1 MPAVNKH
8 LFCLG
13 VACSA
18 FLGAEMSFAQI
29 DPEHRELIQLGYTQP
44 FEGAGPLA
52 AYGFYYWNDPGF
64 IRTNITLRLA
74 VAPVYLDSELGFSGV
89 LSPHTDLA
97 IGLAAGGFADSYYE
111 VRKGHLYNDQSY
123 FGHSGEVSGSLYQL
137 INPSQQ
143 IPLTYV
149 LRVAA
154 HYSFFDRTGDTASGF
169 VLPPDRG
176 VLSVRTGFRFGGRE
190 PLLFPDVAMELS
202 GWYEAQ
208 IRSASG
214 SYGYAGDREVEP
226 TTHLLWARALLIY
239 TLPESKQN
247 ISVNLTGGVSANTDR
262 VSAYRIGGS
271 LPLTSD
277 FPLIL
282 PGFYYQEV
290 SATRF
295 ALLSGQWSVPLDTHR
310 RWEFVALGSIAGV
323 DYLSGF
329 ELPDHVLGGVGAGI
343 EYRSP
348 SDRYQLMI
356 NYGYGINAVRSHG
369 EGANTVGFLCQIN
382 LEAARNKHSLYFDSG
397 SPEKSRGLFHLFGP

>member
-1 MPAVNKH
+1 
-8 LFCLG
+8 
-13 VACSA
+13 
-18 FLGAEMSFAQI
+18 
-29 DPEHRELIQLGYTQP
+29 
-44 FEGAGPLA
+44 
-52 AYGFYYWNDPGF
+52 
-64 IRTNITLRLA
+64 
-74 VAPVYLDSELGFSGV
+74 
-89 LSPHTDLA
+89 
-97 IGLAAGGFADSYYE
+97 
-111 VRKGHLYNDQSY
+111 
-123 FGHSGEVSGSLYQL
+123 
-137 INPSQQ
+137 
-143 IPLTYV
+143 
-149 LRVAA
+149 VAA